1 MKRRA
6 RWAIVWG
13 LVGLGVVFGGCVPYT
28 AVAGKQT
35 LSEYDVEVT
44 TPAGWYRANRA
55 SDMFL
60 ITRDGLALQAILVQ
74 RVAVADAL
82 KFTKRK
88 FADTMPPSEVAEV
101 ELDEARSNPD
111 VLGLTV
117 EENAPTTLDGRP
129 GFRLVYN
136 WNTKGGLRLKRIHYG
151 FREGKFVYRLSYQ
164 AAARYY
170 FDRDLPTFET
180 VRQSLRML
188 TKRA

>member
-6 RWAIVWG
+6 QWAVAVP
-13 LVGLGVVFGGCVPYT
+13 LGLGMLLGGCVPYT

-44 TPAGWYRANRA
+44 TPSGWYRANRA

-60 ITRDGLALQAILVQ
+60 ITRDGLALQSILVQ

-111 VLGLTV
+111 VLNLTV
-117 EENAPTTLDGRP
+117 EQNTPTMLDGRP
-129 GFRLVYN
+129 GFRLVYT
-136 WNTKGGLRLKRIHYG
+136 WNTKAGLRLKRIHYG

-164 AAARYY
+164 AASRHY
-170 FDRDLPTFET
+170 FDRDLAIFET
-180 VRQSLRML
+180 VRESLRML